1 MTPIENVFML
11 SINANLD
18 YETLRKVC
26 FTGHSR
32 VPVYEEIE
40 LPVPNGQSVKAKKIV
55 GVLLVKQV
63 CLTLQ
68 LVLPRVYLIRG
79 APLSAFYLILGTRFL
94 CAVFRYTK
102 CHSSH
107 RMSHFLVFSINS
119 RKVVHT
125 WPLSRV
131 HR

>member
-1 MTPIENVFML
+1 MTPIEDVFML
-11 SINANLD
+11 SINAKLD
-18 YETLRKVC
+18 FDTLRKVC

-63 CLTLQ
+63 CPTSQ
-68 LVLPRVYLIRG
+68 LVHRRVSLIPG
-79 APLSAFYLILGTRFL
+79 ALLSAFYLILVTRFL
-94 CAVFRYTK
+94 CAVFRCTK
-102 CHSSH
+102 SHSSP
-107 RMSHFLVFSINS
+107 RMSHFLVFLISS

>member
-1 MTPIENVFML
+1 MTPIEKVFML
-11 SINANLD
+11 SINARLG
-18 YETLRKVC
+18 YETLREVC

-32 VPVYEEIE
+32 VPVYEEVE

-63 CLTLQ
+63 CPTSHLD
-68 LVLPRVYLIRG
+68 RRASLIRYRL
-79 APLSAFYLILGTRFL
+79 LSAFYSIPATQFL
-94 CAVFRYTK
+94 CAIFRYTK

-107 RMSHFLVFSINS
+107 RTNLFSAFLINS